1 MKAYIFPGQGSQHTG
16 MGYDLYK
23 EYDFLKDFFSV
34 SNEILGFNI
43 SELMFKGSDDDLKQ
57 TKVTQPAIFIHSVAM
72 IKALGKSFNPQMVAG
87 HSLGEF
93 SALVACGVLSFEQGL
108 DLVSKRAIAMQEACE
123 NTNGTMA
130 AILGLEN
137 KVIEQTCES
146 ISGTVIPANYNCP
159 GQVVISGE
167 IKSVADCCEK
177 LKDKGARRAITLPVS
192 GAFHSVLMESAKEK
206 LNEVINQ
213 IDFNEPICP
222 IYQNVSGNFETKAE
236 KIKSNL
242 ISQMISPVKWTQSV
256 KNMIKDGANEFS
268 EIGPGNVLQGL
279 VKKIDRE
286 VLTNKPLL

>member
-16 MGYDLYK
+16 MGYELYK
-23 EYDFLKDFFSV
+23 KYDFLKKFFNSA
-34 SNEILGFNI
+34 NEILGFDI
-43 SELMFKGSDDDLKQ
+43 SKLMFEGNNDELKQ
-57 TKVTQPAIFIHSVAM
+57 TKVTQPAIYIQSVSI
-72 IKALGKSFNPQMVAG
+72 IKALGKSFKPDMVAG

-108 DLVSKRAIAMQEACE
+108 NLVSKRAIAMQEACE

-222 IYQNVSGNFETKAE
+222 IYQNVSGNFEMKAE

-242 ISQMISPVKWTQSV
+242 ISQMTSPVKWTQSV
-256 KNMIKDGANEFS
+256 ENMIKDGANEFS

>member
-23 EYDFLKDFFSV
+23 EYDFLKEFFSV
-34 SNEILGFNI
+34 SNDILGFNI
-43 SELMFKGSDDDLKQ
+43 SQLMFKGSDDDLKQ

-130 AILGLEN
+130 AIIGLEN

-167 IKSVADCCEK
+167 IKSVADCCER

-242 ISQMISPVKWTQSV
+242 ISQMTSPVKWTQSV

>member
-23 EYDFLKDFFSV
+23 EYDFLKEFFSV
-34 SNEILGFNI
+34 SNDILGFNI
-43 SELMFKGSDDDLKQ
+43 SQLMFKGSDDDLKQ

-130 AILGLEN
+130 AIIGLEN

-167 IKSVADCCEK
+167 IKSVADCCER

-242 ISQMISPVKWTQSV
+242 ISQMTSPVKWTQSV
-256 KNMIKDGANEFS
+256 KNMIKDGANEFL

>member
-23 EYDFLKDFFSV
+23 EYDFLKDFFVV
-34 SNEILGFNI
+34 SNDILGFNI
-43 SELMFKGSDDDLKQ
+43 SQLMFKGSDDDLKQ

-167 IKSVADCCEK
+167 IKSVADCCER

-213 IDFNEPICP
+213 IDFNKPICP

-242 ISQMISPVKWTQSV
+242 ISQMTSPVKWTQSV

>member
-34 SNEILGFNI
+34 SNDILGFNI
-43 SELMFKGSDDDLKQ
+43 SELMFTGSNDDLKQ

-93 SALVACGVLSFEQGL
+93 SALVACGVLTFEQGL
-108 DLVSKRAIAMQEACE
+108 DLVSKRAVAMQEACE

-130 AILGLEN
+130 AIIGLEN

-167 IKSVADCCEK
+167 IKSVADCCER
-177 LKDKGARRAITLPVS
+177 LKDRGARRAITLPVS

-242 ISQMISPVKWTQSV
+242 ISQMTSPVKWTQSV
-256 KNMIKDGANEFS
+256 KNMIKDGATEFS

>member
-34 SNEILGFNI
+34 SNDILGFNI
-43 SELMFKGSDDDLKQ
+43 SQLMFKGSDDDLKQ

-130 AILGLEN
+130 AIIGLEN

-167 IKSVADCCEK
+167 IKSVADCCER

-242 ISQMISPVKWTQSV
+242 ISQMTSPVKWTQSV

>member
-23 EYDFLKDFFSV
+23 KYDFLKDFFSV

-43 SELMFKGSDDDLKQ
+43 SQLMFEGSDDDLKQ
-57 TKVTQPAIFIHSVAM
+57 TKVTQPAIFIHSIAM
-72 IKALGKSFNPQMVAG
+72 IKALGKSFKPEMVAG

-93 SALVACGVLSFEQGL
+93 SALVACGALSFEQGL
-108 DLVSKRAIAMQEACE
+108 NLVSKRAIAMQEACE

-146 ISGTVIPANYNCP
+146 ISGSVIPANYNCP

-167 IKSVADCCEK
+167 IKSVTDCCEK
-177 LKDKGARRAITLPVS
+177 LKDMGAKRAVTLPVS
-192 GAFHSVLMESAKEK
+192 GAFHSLLMESAKEK
-206 LNEVINQ
+206 LSEVINQ

-222 IYQNVSGNFETKAE
+222 IYQNVSGNLETKAE

-242 ISQMISPVKWTQSV
+242 ISQMISPVRWTQSIE
-256 KNMIKDGANEFS
+256 NMISDGAKEFL

-279 VKKIDRE
+279 VKKINR
-286 VLTNKPLL
+286 VTLTGKPSI

>member
-167 IKSVADCCEK
+167 TKSVADCCER

-236 KIKSNL
+236 KIKLNL
-242 ISQMISPVKWTQSV
+242 ISQMTSPVKWTQSV

>member
-23 EYDFLKDFFSV
+23 EYDFLKEFFSV
-34 SNEILGFNI
+34 SNDILGFNI
-43 SELMFKGSDDDLKQ
+43 SQLMFKGSDDDLKQ

-108 DLVSKRAIAMQEACE
+108 DLVSKRAVAMQEACE

-130 AILGLEN
+130 AIIGLEN

-167 IKSVADCCEK
+167 IKSVADCCER

-242 ISQMISPVKWTQSV
+242 ISQMTSPVKWTQSV

>member
-23 EYDFLKDFFSV
+23 EYDFLKEFFSV
-34 SNEILGFNI
+34 SNDILGFDI
-43 SELMFKGSDDDLKQ
+43 SQLMFKGSDDDLKQ

-137 KVIEQTCES
+137 KLIEQTCEG

-159 GQVVISGE
+159 SQVVISGE
-167 IKSVADCCEK
+167 IKSVADCCER

-242 ISQMISPVKWTQSV
+242 ISQMTSPVKWTQSV

>member
-1 MKAYIFPGQGSQHTG
+1 MKAYIFPGQGSQHSG

-23 EYDFLKDFFSV
+23 EYDFLKEFFSV
-34 SNEILGFNI
+34 SNDILGFNI
-43 SELMFKGSDDDLKQ
+43 SQLMFKGSDDDLKQ

-93 SALVACGVLSFEQGL
+93 SALVACGVLGFEQGL

-130 AILGLEN
+130 AIIGLEN

-167 IKSVADCCEK
+167 TKSVADCCER

-222 IYQNVSGNFETKAE
+222 IYQNVSGNLETKAE

-242 ISQMISPVKWTQSV
+242 ISQMTSPVKWTQSV

>member
-23 EYDFLKDFFSV
+23 EFDFLKDFFSV
-34 SNEILGFNI
+34 SNDILGFNI
-43 SELMFKGSDDDLKQ
+43 SQLMFKGSDDDLKQ

-130 AILGLEN
+130 AIIGLEN

-167 IKSVADCCEK
+167 IKSVADCCER

-236 KIKSNL
+236 KIKLNL
-242 ISQMISPVKWTQSV
+242 ISQMTSPVKWTQSV

>member
-43 SELMFKGSDDDLKQ
+43 SQLMFKGSDDDLKQ

-130 AILGLEN
+130 AIIGLEN

-167 IKSVADCCEK
+167 IKSVADCCER

-242 ISQMISPVKWTQSV
+242 ISQMTSPVKWTQSV

>member
-130 AILGLEN
+130 AIIGLEN

-167 IKSVADCCEK
+167 TKSVADCCER

-222 IYQNVSGNFETKAE
+222 IYQNVSGNFETKAK
-236 KIKSNL
+236 KIKLNL
-242 ISQMISPVKWTQSV
+242 ISQMTSPVKWTQSV

>member
-23 EYDFLKDFFSV
+23 EYDFLKEFFSV
-34 SNEILGFNI
+34 SNDILGFNI
-43 SELMFKGSDDDLKQ
+43 SQLMFKGSDDDLKQ

-93 SALVACGVLSFEQGL
+93 SALVACGVLGFEQGL

-130 AILGLEN
+130 AIIGLEN

-167 IKSVADCCEK
+167 TKSVADCCER

-236 KIKSNL
+236 KIKLNL
-242 ISQMISPVKWTQSV
+242 ISQMTSPVKWTQSV

>member
-23 EYDFLKDFFSV
+23 EYDFLKEFFSV
-34 SNEILGFNI
+34 SNDILGFNI
-43 SELMFKGSDDDLKQ
+43 SQLMFKGSDDDLKQ

-93 SALVACGVLSFEQGL
+93 SALVACGVLGFEQGL

-130 AILGLEN
+130 AIIGLEN

-167 IKSVADCCEK
+167 IKSVADCCER

-236 KIKSNL
+236 KIKLNL
-242 ISQMISPVKWTQSV
+242 ISQMTSPVKWTQSV

>member
-16 MGYDLYK
+16 MGYDLFK
-23 EYDFLKDFFSV
+23 EHGFLKNFFSV

-43 SELMFKGSDDDLKQ
+43 SQLMFKGSDDDLKQ

-167 IKSVADCCEK
+167 TKSVADCCEK
-177 LKDKGARRAITLPVS
+177 LKVKGARRAITLPVS
-192 GAFHSVLMESAKEK
+192 GAFHSELMESAKEK

-242 ISQMISPVKWTQSV
+242 ISQMTSPVKWTQSV

>member
-23 EYDFLKDFFSV
+23 EYDFLKEFFSV
-34 SNEILGFNI
+34 SNDILGFNI
-43 SELMFKGSDDDLKQ
+43 SQLMFKGSDDDLKQ

-108 DLVSKRAIAMQEACE
+108 DLVSKRAVAMQEACE
-123 NTNGTMA
+123 NTNWTMA
-130 AILGLEN
+130 AIIGLEN

-167 IKSVADCCEK
+167 IKSVADCCER

-236 KIKSNL
+236 KIKLNL
-242 ISQMISPVKWTQSV
+242 ISQMTSPVKWTQSV
-256 KNMIKDGANEFS
+256 KNMIKDCANEFS

>member
-130 AILGLEN
+130 AIIGLEN

-167 IKSVADCCEK
+167 TKSVADCCER

-236 KIKSNL
+236 KIKLNL
-242 ISQMISPVKWTQSV
+242 ISQMTSPVKWTQSV

>member
-34 SNEILGFNI
+34 SNDILGFNI
-43 SELMFKGSDDDLKQ
+43 SQLMFKGSDDDLKQ

-130 AILGLEN
+130 AIIGLEN

-146 ISGTVIPANYNCP
+146 VSGTVIPANYNCP

-167 IKSVADCCEK
+167 IKSVADCCER

-242 ISQMISPVKWTQSV
+242 VSQMTSPVKWTQSV

>member
-167 IKSVADCCEK
+167 TKSVADCCER

>member
-23 EYDFLKDFFSV
+23 EYDFLKDFFNV

-43 SELMFKGSDDDLKQ
+43 SQLMFKGSDEDLKQ

-137 KVIEQTCES
+137 KVIEQTCEG

-167 IKSVADCCEK
+167 IKSVADCCER
-177 LKDKGARRAITLPVS
+177 LKDKGARRAIILPVS
-192 GAFHSVLMESAKEK
+192 GAFHSILMESAKEK

-222 IYQNVSGNFETKAE
+222 IYQNVTGNFETKAE

-242 ISQMISPVKWTQSV
+242 VSQMTSPVKWTQSV

>member
-72 IKALGKSFNPQMVAG
+72 IKALGNTFKPKMVAG

-93 SALVACGVLSFEQGL
+93 SALVASGVLSFEQGL
-108 DLVSKRAIAMQEACE
+108 NLVSKRAIAMQEACE

-167 IKSVADCCEK
+167 TKSVADCCER

>member
-23 EYDFLKDFFSV
+23 EYDFLKDFFSI
-34 SNEILGFNI
+34 SNDILGFNI
-43 SELMFKGSDDDLKQ
+43 SQLMFKGSDDDLKQ

-130 AILGLEN
+130 AIIGLEN

-167 IKSVADCCEK
+167 IKSVADCCER

-236 KIKSNL
+236 KIKLNL
-242 ISQMISPVKWTQSV
+242 ISQMTSPVKWTQSV

>member
-23 EYDFLKDFFSV
+23 KYDFLKDFFSV

-43 SELMFKGSDDDLKQ
+43 SQLMFKGSDDDLKQ

-72 IKALGKSFNPQMVAG
+72 IKALGKSFNPQVVAG

-167 IKSVADCCEK
+167 IKSVADCCER

-242 ISQMISPVKWTQSV
+242 ISQMTSPVKWTQSIE
-256 KNMIKDGANEFS
+256 NMIKDGANDFS

-279 VKKIDRE
+279 VKKIDRG

>member
-34 SNEILGFNI
+34 SNDILGFNI
-43 SELMFKGSDDDLKQ
+43 SQLMFKGSDDDLKQ

-130 AILGLEN
+130 AIIGLEN

-167 IKSVADCCEK
+167 TKSVADCCER

-236 KIKSNL
+236 KIKLNL
-242 ISQMISPVKWTQSV
+242 ISQMTSPVKWTQSV

>member
-23 EYDFLKDFFSV
+23 EYNFLKEFFSV
-34 SNEILGFNI
+34 SNDILGFNI
-43 SELMFKGSDDDLKQ
+43 SQLMFKGSDDDLKQ

-93 SALVACGVLSFEQGL
+93 SALVACGVLGFEQGL

-130 AILGLEN
+130 AIIGLEN

-167 IKSVADCCEK
+167 TKSVADCCER

-192 GAFHSVLMESAKEK
+192 GAFHSLLMESAKEK

-213 IDFNEPICP
+213 IHFNEPICP

-236 KIKSNL
+236 KIKLNL
-242 ISQMISPVKWTQSV
+242 ISQMTSPVKWTQSV

-286 VLTNKPLL
+286 ALTNKPLL

>member
-23 EYDFLKDFFSV
+23 EFDFLKDFFSV
-34 SNEILGFNI
+34 SNDILGFNI
-43 SELMFKGSDDDLKQ
+43 SQLMFKGSDDDLKQ

-108 DLVSKRAIAMQEACE
+108 DLVSKRAVAMQEACE

-130 AILGLEN
+130 AIIGLEN

-167 IKSVADCCEK
+167 IKSVADCCER

-236 KIKSNL
+236 KIKLNL
-242 ISQMISPVKWTQSV
+242 ISQMTSPVKWTQSV

>member
-167 IKSVADCCEK
+167 IKSVADCCER

-242 ISQMISPVKWTQSV
+242 ISQMTSPVKWTQSV

>member
-16 MGYDLYK
+16 MGYELYK
-23 EYDFLKDFFSV
+23 KYDFLKKFFENA
-34 SNEILGFNI
+34 NEILGFDI
-43 SELMFKGSDDDLKQ
+43 SKLMFEGNNDELKQ
-57 TKVTQPAIFIHSVAM
+57 TKVTQPAIYIHSVSI
-72 IKALGKSFNPQMVAG
+72 IKALGKSFKPEMVAG

-108 DLVSKRAIAMQEACE
+108 NLISKRAVAMQEACE
-123 NTNGTMA
+123 NTNGSMA

-137 KVIEQTCES
+137 KIIEQTCES

-159 GQVVISGE
+159 GQIVISGE

-222 IYQNVSGNFETKAE
+222 IYQNVSGNFELKAE

-242 ISQMISPVKWTQSV
+242 ISQMTSPVKWTQSIE
-256 KNMIKDGANEFS
+256 NMINDGAKEFL
-268 EIGPGNVLQGL
+268 EIGPGNILQGL
-279 VKKIDRE
+279 VKKINRE

>member
-23 EYDFLKDFFSV
+23 EYDFLKEFFSV
-34 SNEILGFNI
+34 SNDILGFNI
-43 SELMFKGSDDDLKQ
+43 SQLMFKGSDDDLKQ

-130 AILGLEN
+130 AIIGLEN

-167 IKSVADCCEK
+167 IKSVADCCER
-177 LKDKGARRAITLPVS
+177 LKDRGARRAITLPVS

-236 KIKSNL
+236 KIKLNL
-242 ISQMISPVKWTQSV
+242 ISQMTSPVKWTQSV

>member
-23 EYDFLKDFFSV
+23 EYDFLKEFFSV
-34 SNEILGFNI
+34 SNDILGFNI
-43 SELMFKGSDDDLKQ
+43 SQLMFKGSDDDLKQ

-93 SALVACGVLSFEQGL
+93 SALVACGVLTFEQGL
-108 DLVSKRAIAMQEACE
+108 DLVSKRAVAMQEACE

-130 AILGLEN
+130 AIIGLEN

-167 IKSVADCCEK
+167 TKSVADCCER

-192 GAFHSVLMESAKEK
+192 GAFHSLLMESAKEK

-242 ISQMISPVKWTQSV
+242 ISQMTSPVKWTQSV